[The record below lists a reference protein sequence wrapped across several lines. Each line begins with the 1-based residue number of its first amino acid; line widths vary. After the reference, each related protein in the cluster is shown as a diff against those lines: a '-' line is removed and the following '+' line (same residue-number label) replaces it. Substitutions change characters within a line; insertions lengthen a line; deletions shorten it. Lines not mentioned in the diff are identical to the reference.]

1 MLRATADFGRS
12 PTRSFACCTTVST
25 PRWPPRMDNATGRA
39 RFGGD
44 EGIVGEVERI
54 FSYWLPNPNLAGV
67 FAR

>member
-1 MLRATADFGRS
+1 
-12 PTRSFACCTTVST
+12 
-25 PRWPPRMDNATGRA
+25 MDNATGRA